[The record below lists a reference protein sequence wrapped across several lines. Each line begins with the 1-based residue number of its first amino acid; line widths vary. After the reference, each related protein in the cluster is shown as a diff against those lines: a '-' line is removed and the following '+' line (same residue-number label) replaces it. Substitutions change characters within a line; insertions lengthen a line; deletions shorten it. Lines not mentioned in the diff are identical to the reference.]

1 MVRHSS
7 TWPCS
12 DWREI
17 EEDHMARSVVGIE
30 IAEESVRAVEVT
42 SGRHPQLVA
51 AGEVR
56 LPAGSARDSDVLDTD
71 AVATAVT
78 TLWSQARIKSRKVV
92 VALVNRRILVRDY
105 TAPNLPIEELS
116 KALRYEAQDLI
127 PVAPEDAV
135 LDFYPLEVDGS
146 QAKGLLV
153 AGPADNVESILN
165 TLAKTK
171 LRVDNV
177 DFLPFGLARVAGRVV
192 PEGFGP
198 VAMVAV
204 GEHTTSF
211 VIAIDGIPRYVRV
224 IAVDVASQR
233 SARDDGA
240 ELLVGGRRSMP
251 SLVDGPESAAAEVI
265 GRLSETLRFCRGQ
278 DDRLDPRE
286 LLLTGPLAP
295 ELAEPLAE
303 ALQIETRTVLPRDVI
318 AVGSN
323 LADADL
329 PSSLMGALGIM
340 LDGGR

>member
-1 MVRHSS
+1 
-7 TWPCS
+7 
-12 DWREI
+12 
-17 EEDHMARSVVGIE
+17 MARSVVGIE

-127 PVAPEDAV
+127 PVAPEDAQG
-135 LDFYPLEVDGS
+135 FRSCYSSDGS

>member
-1 MVRHSS
+1 
-7 TWPCS
+7 
-12 DWREI
+12 
-17 EEDHMARSVVGIE
+17 MARSVVGIE
-30 IAEESVRAVEVT
+30 IAEESIRAVEVT
-42 SGRHPQLVA
+42 RGRHPQLVA

-56 LPAGSARDSDVLDTD
+56 LPVGSARDSDVLDAD

-78 TLWSQARIKSRKVV
+78 KLWAQARIKSRKVV
-92 VALVNRRILVRDY
+92 VALANRRILVRDY

-135 LDFYPLEVDGS
+135 LDFYPLEIDGN

-153 AGPADNVESILN
+153 AGPADNVESILS

-192 PEGFGP
+192 PPNSGP
-198 VAMVAV
+198 VAVVAV

-224 IAVDVASQR
+224 IAVDVTSGR
-233 SARDDGA
+233 RVLDDVGA
-240 ELLVGGRRSMP
+240 EALVGGRRSMP
-251 SLVDGPESAAAEVI
+251 GLADEPEPAAAEVI
-265 GRLSETLRFCRGQ
+265 GRLNETLRFCRSQ
-278 DDRLDPRE
+278 NEHFDPRE
-286 LLLTGPLAP
+286 LLLTGALAV

-303 ALQIETRTVLPRDVI
+303 ALEIQTRTVLPRDVVAI
-318 AVGSN
+318 GSN
-323 LADADL
+323 LAEADL
-329 PSSLMGALGIM
+329 PGSLMGALGIT
-340 LDGGR
+340 LDGGQ

>member
-1 MVRHSS
+1 
-7 TWPCS
+7 
-12 DWREI
+12 
-17 EEDHMARSVVGIE
+17 MARSVVGIE

-42 SGRHPQLVA
+42 RGRHPQLVA

-56 LPAGSARDSDVLDTD
+56 LPAGSARDSDVLDAD

-78 TLWSQARIKSRKVV
+78 KLWAQAHIRSRTAV
-92 VALVNRRILVRDY
+92 VALANRRILVRDY

-135 LDFYPLEVDGS
+135 LDFYPLEIDGH

-153 AGPADNVESILN
+153 AGPADNVDSILN
-165 TLAKTK
+165 MLAKTK
-171 LRVDNV
+171 VRVDNV
-177 DFLPFGLARVAGRVV
+177 DFLPFGLARVAARIVG
-192 PEGFGP
+192 EGAGP
-198 VAMVAV
+198 VAVVAI

-224 IAVDVASQR
+224 IAVDVASGR
-233 SARDDGA
+233 RVLAEEGA
-240 ELLVGGRRSMP
+240 EALVGGRRSMP
-251 SLVDGPESAAAEVI
+251 SLAGDPAPSSAELI
-265 GRLSETLRFCRGQ
+265 DRLSETLRFCRGH

-303 ALQIETRTVLPRDVI
+303 ALQIETRTVLPRDVV
-318 AVGSN
+318 AVGPN
-323 LADADL
+323 LAETDL
-329 PSSLMGALGIM
+329 PSSLMGALGIT